1 MLVLTLTF
9 VAVLISGRPT
19 IISKPTSGPGSDR
32 RDPEPVGSK
41 ADRGGSPVVLN
52 CAADADPP
60 ASYAWTRRE
69 TRGSTSREP
78 VVDGGAYKLF
88 SNGSLQI
95 TPNTLLVGGLYGLM
109 AIASIL
115 RVLFNILMYN
125 LQSIPVHINSAIKLH
140 FIRFTCNASNTH
152 GADIINYNVSIH
164 GT

>member
-1 MLVLTLTF
+1 MG
-9 VAVLISGRPT
+9 VLISGRPT

-32 RDPEPVGSK
+32 RDPEPVSSK
-41 ADRGGSPVVLN
+41 AYRGGSPVVLN

-60 ASYAWTRRE
+60 ASYAWIRRE

-109 AIASIL
+109 AIASI
-115 RVLFNILMYN
+115 VLFHLQSTNVLMYNLMSIHIVLMYYLIVRVLMYN
-125 LQSIPVHINSAIKLH
+125 LQSIHI
-140 FIRFTCNASNTH
+140 
-152 GADIINYNVSIH
+152 
-164 GT
+164 